1 MAQGNNANAQQ
12 HLVETMQEL
21 TAAVQKLVAAQ
32 QAAAEREVTATAREQ
47 LTDDQQMAANELVR
61 TITGRPQA
69 VRDHALRQV
78 NRSRNEILV
87 ELINS
92 HNPYTSN
99 NVGDMSVF
107 AGNPNPANITNSID
121 QIELEV
127 DGPYSMAM
135 EWNFK
140 GSPQK
145 INKTIRIKYRYLAR
159 NLDLPTRPEVEPRH
173 WVTAYLLIGYEDGG
187 A

>member
-1 MAQGNNANAQQ
+1 MADPDITTERMVAHVKNLKAD
-12 HLVETMQEL
+12 ET
-21 TAAVQKLVAAQ
+21 AKLVADLIKDHPNSD
-32 QAAAEREVTATAREQ
+32 EVFTLINQR
-47 LTDDQQMAANELVR
+47 
-61 TITGRPQA
+61 
-69 VRDHALRQV
+69 
-78 NRSRNEILV
+78 RNEV
-87 ELINS
+87 MVSLINA

-99 NVGDMSVF
+99 NSSDMSVF
-107 AGNPNPANITNSID
+107 AGNPDPDNIRNNMT

-145 INKTIRIKYRYLAR
+145 INKTIRLKYRYRAR
-159 NLDLPTRPEVEPRH
+159 NLEDPTRPLIQPAH

-187 A
+187 E

>member
-1 MAQGNNANAQQ
+1 MAQSDNPNAQLAAAMRQ
-12 HLVETMQEL
+12 LAEVMQRS
-21 TAAVQKLVAAQ
+21 
-32 QAAAEREVTATAREQ
+32 AEREVTATAGEQ
-47 LTDDQQMAANELVR
+47 LTGDQRLAANDLVR
-61 TITGRPQA
+61 NITGSPQA
-69 VRDHALRQV
+69 VRDDALRQI
-78 NRSRNEILV
+78 NRSRNEVMV

-107 AGNPNPANITNSID
+107 AGNPDPDNITNGVS

-145 INKTIRIKYRYLAR
+145 INKTIRIKYRYRAR
-159 NLDLPTRPEVEPRH
+159 NLTDPARPLLQPHH
-173 WVTAYLLIGYEDGG
+173 WVTAYLLIGFEDGG

>member
-1 MAQGNNANAQQ
+1 MADTNNTNAQQ
-12 HLVETMQEL
+12 PNNPDVPQLIQRMEDL
-21 TAAVQKLVAAQ
+21 TV
-32 QAAAEREVTATAREQ
+32 
-47 LTDDQQMAANELVR
+47 
-61 TITGRPQA
+61 A
-69 VRDHALRQV
+69 VRELIQRQQQQQDRQV
-78 NRSRNEILV
+78 DAAGPAEIGNDVLLA
-87 ELINS
+87 LINS

-99 NVGDMSVF
+99 NPGDMSIFVN
-107 AGNPNPANITNSID
+107 NPNPANQNSND
-121 QIELEV
+121 AVNLELEV

-145 INKTIRIKYRYLAR
+145 INKTIRIKYRYRAR
-159 NLDLPTRPEVEPRH
+159 NLDLPTRPLVEPRH

>member
-1 MAQGNNANAQQ
+1 MAQSNNANAQQ
-12 HLVETMQEL
+12 LIDRMERL
-21 TAAVQKLVAAQ
+21 TAAVEELVQAQNEQRAQ
-32 QAAAEREVTATAREQ
+32 QADAAGPPGNEVF
-47 LTDDQQMAANELVR
+47 L
-61 TITGRPQA
+61 
-69 VRDHALRQV
+69 
-78 NRSRNEILV
+78 S
-87 ELINS
+87 LINS

-99 NVGDMSVF
+99 NAGDMSVF
-107 AGNPNPANITNSID
+107 VGNPNPEAPDNNLNHV
-121 QIELEV
+121 ELEV

-145 INKTIRIKYRYLAR
+145 INKTIRIKYRYRAR
-159 NLDLPTRPEVEPRH
+159 NLDLPTRPLVQPNH

>member
-1 MAQGNNANAQQ
+1 MPRSNNANAELAAAMRQ
-12 HLVETMQEL
+12 LAGVMQRAADPEGP
-21 TAAVQKLVAAQ
+21 AVQALRVAQQNEARDLANQLVA
-32 QAAAEREVTATAREQ
+32 VHNDPVQ
-47 LTDDQQMAANELVR
+47 LNR
-61 TITGRPQA
+61 
-69 VRDHALRQV
+69 ALRHLNQ
-78 NRSRNEILV
+78 SRNEILV

-107 AGNPNPANITNSID
+107 AGNPDPANITNSID

-159 NLDLPTRPEVEPRH
+159 NLDKPERPLVEPRH